1 MFESAQ
7 RNFLQRTTRGC
18 YKHAPMLNFNE
29 RARFEQLL
37 RPAAREE
44 RKQVV
49 LATQVQ
55 MQDKYRK
62 RGWKLMDNLQHPF
75 TPGFA
80 KVYVKEGAVT
90 VIYPDASVSR
100 HQKVQVT
107 YERGWFSAIEQ
118 EKQEVKRMAQEMDV
132 PFKQLLASIVK
143 GFAV

>member
-1 MFESAQ
+1 MMFESAQ
-7 RNFLQRTTRGC
+7 RNFLQRTTRGA

-29 RARFEQLL
+29 RARYQALL
-37 RPAAREE
+37 CPQVQE

-55 MQDKYRK
+55 IQDKYRK
-62 RGWKLMDNLQHPF
+62 RGWLLMDNLQHPF

-80 KVYVKEGAVT
+80 KVYVKQGAVT

-100 HQKVQVT
+100 HQKVQVE
-107 YERGWFSAIEQ
+107 YERGWFSAA
-118 EKQEVKRMAQEMDV
+118 EKEKRDFMDLCTDMDV
-132 PFKQLLASIVK
+132 PFKQFFAALVK